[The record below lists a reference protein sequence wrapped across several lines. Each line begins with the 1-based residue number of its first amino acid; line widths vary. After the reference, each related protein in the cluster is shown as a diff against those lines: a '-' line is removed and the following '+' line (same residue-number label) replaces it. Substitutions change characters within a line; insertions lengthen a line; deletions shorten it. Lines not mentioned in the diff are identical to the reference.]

1 MSLPFTPRDVQATET
16 RLERVYAGARL
27 GLKGDKLAVYAGL
40 LPVEFTQL
48 KQLDPVVELAELK
61 GRSDSEAESAQSLRD
76 AALSGDTRAALA
88 ILQHRHDWMV
98 KLDRDTGGGAGKGG
112 DISFNIVIGST
123 HPELEAKNDVKL
135 KVKHEVV
142 EGEFVEEKRI
152 A

>member
-1 MSLPFTPRDVQATET
+1 MFMSLPFTPRDVQATET

-76 AALSGDTRAALA
+76 AALSGDAKAALA

-98 KLDRDTGGGAGKGG
+98 KLDRDTGKGG

-123 HPELEAKNDVKL
+123 HPELEAKPGAI
-135 KVKHEVV
+135 
-142 EGEFVEEKRI
+142 EGEFVEVKRVD
-152 A
+152 